1 MFSAL
6 APVNGHHQ
14 TSAAVRLV
22 QEAEIARIA
31 KATWPSGNAPS
42 PSHKRGRK
50 TDPTGKSA
58 KPCPAPSRKIF
69 RLTRRANHHYK
80 LAPSHP
86 DEGRIARRHERAVGC
101 DGRDSVGRATGS
113 QGGSCRERS
122 DGARTNGAA
131 NRLCQNSPDGTRS
144 CKIFGV
150 DGRGWRSRV
159 VLAPRCWRQVL
170 RRSIR
175 PNRGRDGSSVRK
187 GPGRKQTGQPGEP
200 YATPQ

>member
-1 MFSAL
+1 M
-6 APVNGHHQ
+6 
-14 TSAAVRLV
+14 
-22 QEAEIARIA
+22 QEAEIARTA

-42 PSHKRGRK
+42 LPRKRPRK
-50 TDPTGKSA
+50 RPDGQITKT
-58 KPCPAPSRKIF
+58 CPALSAKIF

-113 QGGSCRERS
+113 QGGSSRERS

-170 RRSIR
+170 RRCVR
-175 PNRGRDGSSVRK
+175 PNRVRDVSSIRK
-187 GPGRKQTGQPGEP
+187 ATVANKPVTGES
-200 YATPQ
+200 TK